1 MRIWMISFTNKP
13 PSGHRCRWRVMKVLF
28 AENMIMIIMIFVIVI
43 VMVVKGVMKFFMI
56 ILS

>member
-28 AENMIMIIMIFVIVI
+28 AENMIMIIMILIVVI
-43 VMVVKGVMKFFMI
+43 VMVVVGVMKFC
-56 ILS
+56 